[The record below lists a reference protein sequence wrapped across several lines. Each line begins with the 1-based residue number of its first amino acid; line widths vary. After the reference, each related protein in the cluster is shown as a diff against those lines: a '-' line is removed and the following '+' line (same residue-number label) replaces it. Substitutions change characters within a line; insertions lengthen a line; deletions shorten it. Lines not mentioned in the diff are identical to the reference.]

1 MSSLQSYIQDKGPLN
16 PLRNEIGVLS
26 FAEKFISH
34 LQQGNLPE
42 VVTPSTTQ
50 IAVQQIGNYV
60 RVERVIFRSAQTT
73 PTYRSIYTAPS
84 RAPESQRWRFQLGYL
99 LRFILTARI
108 DFSLPVRPQSWK
120 EGENVYRPN
129 RDRKS
134 VGSGKRVS
142 VRLDI

>member
-1 MSSLQSYIQDKGPLN
+1 MTHSVPTLPSSDLDLCRAVDRRFPVPAAIAEDLGMAEWSSSEEMSSLQSYIQDKGPLN

-73 PTYRSIYTAPS
+73 QTYRDG
-84 RAPESQRWRFQLGYL
+84 QRKRL
-99 LRFILTARI
+99 
-108 DFSLPVRPQSWK
+108 
-120 EGENVYRPN
+120 NYRH
-129 RDRKS
+129 
-134 VGSGKRVS
+134 
-142 VRLDI
+142 

>member
-1 MSSLQSYIQDKGPLN
+1 MRISDWSSDVCSSDLEWSSSEEINSLQSYIQDKGPLK

-84 RAPESQRWRFQLGYL
+84 WAPESQRWRFQLGYL
-99 LRFILTARI
+99 L
-108 DFSLPVRPQSWK
+108 
-120 EGENVYRPN
+120 
-129 RDRKS
+129 DRKS
-134 VGSGKRVS
+134 TRMNS
-142 VRLDI
+142 